1 MGDAFFTFF
10 WFLCNITFQVISE
23 DKYIYN
29 VLNIL
34 KKILKKLRYILWG
47 QRGEWGGEWDERLMK
62 FWLLPQLPEMFLE
75 ISQNS
80 LENTCARVSFLIKE
94 ALAQVFSCEFC
105 EISKSIFFHR
115 TPLVAASGHI
125 FTNQEWQDLYFNRWR
140 AVIFY
145 SKLLVN
151 ILHRGCWDLKLGFM
165 EVKLTIFI
173 NFTFLALKHIM
184 YVWFHL
190 ISYIFATHDLPWPFL

>member
-1 MGDAFFTFF
+1 MGREINEILTTTSATGDVLRNFAKFTGKH
-10 WFLCNITFQVISE
+10 LCQ
-23 DKYIYN
+23 
-29 VLNIL
+29 
-34 KKILKKLRYILWG
+34 
-47 QRGEWGGEWDERLMK
+47 
-62 FWLLPQLPEMFLE
+62 
-75 ISQNS
+75 S
-80 LENTCARVSFLIKE
+80 LFLIKE

-165 EVKLTIFI
+165 EVKVTIFI
-173 NFTFLALKHIM
+173 NCTFLALKHIM

-190 ISYIFATHDLPWPFL
+190 IS